1 MPCYPLTDSKGR
13 RTGTICIRDAP
24 HHLGRGIWMDW
35 HSYLG
40 PTFYSDR
47 DLENPIE
54 DWYQNPRIVAAFEAW
69 QAKNS
74 TK

>member
-1 MPCYPLTDSKGR
+1 
-13 RTGTICIRDAP
+13 
-24 HHLGRGIWMDW
+24 MDW

-54 DWYQNPRIVAAFEAW
+54 DWYQNPRIVAAFESW
-69 QAKNS
+69 QAKNP